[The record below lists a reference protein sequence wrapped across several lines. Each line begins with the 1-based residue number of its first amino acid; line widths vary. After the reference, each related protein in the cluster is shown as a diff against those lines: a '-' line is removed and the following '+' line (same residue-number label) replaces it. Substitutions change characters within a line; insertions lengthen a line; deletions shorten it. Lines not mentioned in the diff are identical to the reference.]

1 MQTPTTNDTAPRPS
15 LLGAASCIGFLCF
28 MMFAQIFLLGE
39 DWVTHI
45 SLIFAIV
52 VCSIVA
58 LVSGFT
64 WPDIQKGILYG
75 CEIAMLPMLI
85 LMMVGVLVAS
95 WIASGT
101 IPSLVYYGL
110 QLINP
115 SYFLVTAVLVCSIA
129 SLVTGSSWTTAA
141 TFGVAFMGIGSGLG
155 IPPAMTAGAVISGA
169 IFGDKISPISDSTN
183 LAAGIAEA
191 NLFDHIRSMFYTTGP
206 AWIITAV
213 LFFFL
218 GLGYQGDVDTSQ
230 ADLLRAG
237 ILDNY
242 SVSLFAFIPPLVVLV
257 LAYRR
262 VSALAV
268 MVIGSLVGGAMAVAV
283 QGVGV
288 GDMMN
293 YMNYGYVSETGIEP
307 VDSLLSRG
315 GLQEMM
321 WTISLGFIG
330 LSLGGLLEKTRML
343 EVLLGSLGK
352 LVSNARGLIV
362 THVLASLATN
372 LFSASQY
379 IAIIIPGRMLV
390 PAYRKLKILPSVCS
404 RTCEDSATVTSPLV
418 PWGLGGAYYMGVLDV
433 SAWDYMGWTFLALIT
448 PLIAVFYA
456 MSNLFI
462 WREGERNDVNTYYQ
476 QPAGQRDPSRNSI
489 AEEAHGMAS
498 TSWRSP
504 ADH

>member
-1 MQTPTTNDTAPRPS
+1 MHHTTIADSSIRPS
-15 LLGAASCIGFLCF
+15 FLGAASCIGFLCF

-52 VCSIVA
+52 VAAVIA
-58 LVSGFT
+58 LLSGFS
-64 WPDIQKGILYG
+64 WHDIQKGILYG

-115 SYFLVTAVLVCSIA
+115 AYFLFTAVIVCAIA

-141 TFGVAFMGIGSGLG
+141 TFGVAFMGIGTGLD

-169 IFGDKISPISDSTN
+169 IFGDKISPVSDSTN

-206 AWIITAV
+206 ALIISAA
-213 LFFFL
+213 LFFVI
-218 GLGYQGDVDTSQ
+218 GLGYNTGGVDTSQ
-230 ADLLRAG
+230 TDRLLQG
-237 ILDNY
+237 IQENY
-242 SVSLFAFIPPLVVLV
+242 AVGLLAFLPPLVVVV
-257 LAYRR
+257 LAYLR

-268 MVIGSLVGGAMAVAV
+268 MVIGSLVGAAMAVAL
-283 QGVGV
+283 QGVAI

-293 YMNYGYVSETGIEP
+293 FMNYGYVSETGIEA

-343 EVLLGSLGK
+343 EVLLDKMGS
-352 LVSNARGLIV
+352 LVSNARGLII
-362 THVLASLATN
+362 THVLSSLATN

-448 PLIAVFYA
+448 PVIAVIYA
-456 MSNLFI
+456 MFNLFV
-462 WREGERNDVNTYYQ
+462 WREGERNDVNTYRQ
-476 QPAGQRDPSRNSI
+476 QEVQPG
-489 AEEAHGMAS
+489 
-498 TSWRSP
+498 
-504 ADH
+504 

>member
-1 MQTPTTNDTAPRPS
+1 MTTTTTNDSTVRPS
-15 LLGAASCIGFLCF
+15 FLGAASGIGFLCF
-28 MMFAQIFLLGE
+28 MMFAQIFILGE

-52 VCSIVA
+52 VCATIA
-58 LVSGFT
+58 LASGFT
-64 WPDIQKGILYG
+64 WRDIQRGILYG

-110 QLINP
+110 QLISP
-115 SYFLVTAVLVCSIA
+115 AYFLFTAILVCAIA

-141 TFGVAFMGIGSGLG
+141 TFGIAFMGIGSGLD
-155 IPPAMTAGAVISGA
+155 IPAPMTAGAVISGA
-169 IFGDKISPISDSTN
+169 IFGDKISPVSDSTN
-183 LAAGIAEA
+183 LAAGVAEA
-191 NLFDHIRSMFYTTGP
+191 DLFDHIRSMLYTTGP
-206 AWIITAV
+206 ALVISAA

-218 GLGYQGDVDTSQ
+218 GTGYSSGDIDTTRTDQLLQGIQ
-230 ADLLRAG
+230 E
-237 ILDNY
+237 NY
-242 SVSLFAFIPPLVVLV
+242 WVSLLAFIPPLIVVV

-268 MVIGSLVGGAMAVAV
+268 MVIGSLLGAGMAVV
-283 QGVGV
+283 TQGVGI

-293 YMNYGYVSETGIEP
+293 YMNYGYVSETGIEA
-307 VDSLLSRG
+307 VDELLSRG

-330 LSLGGLLEKTRML
+330 LSLGGLLEETRML
-343 EVLLGSLGK
+343 EVLLGKMNK
-352 LVSNARGLIV
+352 LVGSSRGLIT
-362 THVLASLATN
+362 THVVASLATN

-433 SAWDYMGWTFLALIT
+433 SAWDYMGWTFLAIIT
-448 PLIAVFYA
+448 PLIAVAYA
-456 MSNLFI
+456 MFNLFI
-462 WREGERNDVNTYYQ
+462 WREGERNDIYTYNQ
-476 QPAGQRDPSRNSI
+476 QGAQPG
-489 AEEAHGMAS
+489 
-498 TSWRSP
+498 
-504 ADH
+504 